1 MVYLLVQTLIG
12 AFGSKNLV
20 FRLKR
25 GDVEKLQLQKA
36 EGSPIICERDEHTGQ
51 WRMTQP
57 LNVKADPVTL
67 DTLLNQLVSLEKSR
81 DLGKVQSAEYGLQPA
96 QLQIQFWTKGKSQS
110 FSLGNPTAVADQVYV
125 SDTNGNVF
133 LVNQSATE
141 VFKKTVTDLR
151 DKTLLNPLVSQV
163 SEILVK
169 SDNSVVVH
177 CKKEKE
183 GTWQMVEPVAHRG
196 DSIKIEGFIRDCTNL
211 KAVDFIGEESNDLSS
226 FGLEPSLGIEGKSD
240 PERLIIGKNPQ
251 GKQEF
256 YAKLGNHPNIVL
268 VSNDVKDI
276 LQKKIIDLRDKH
288 LFSFDPEALERLE
301 ISQNQQT
308 WLFEKKEGKWQL
320 VQPTGVVEEEKIK
333 NAVKQLS
340 LLAFLQ
346 LAEEV
351 QESEIFPSD
360 QTYTLKGW
368 TKEPEPLYVLTIG
381 IKLPSTEEYY
391 ARIPNSNNNE
401 IYQLSS
407 GQIQNVLSL
416 IPQAAEK
423 PSP

>member
-1 MVYLLVQTLIG
+1 M
-12 AFGSKNLV
+12 
-20 FRLKR
+20 
-25 GDVEKLQLQKA
+25 
-36 EGSPIICERDEHTGQ
+36 
-51 WRMTQP
+51 W
-57 LNVKADPVTL
+57 
-67 DTLLNQLVSLEKSR
+67 
-81 DLGKVQSAEYGLQPA
+81 
-96 QLQIQFWTKGKSQS
+96 
-110 FSLGNPTAVADQVYV
+110 
-125 SDTNGNVF
+125 
-133 LVNQSATE
+133 
-141 VFKKTVTDLR
+141 
-151 DKTLLNPLVSQV
+151 
-163 SEILVK
+163 
-169 SDNSVVVH
+169 
-177 CKKEKE
+177 
-183 GTWQMVEPVAHRG
+183 
-196 DSIKIEGFIRDCTNL
+196 
-211 KAVDFIGEESNDLSS
+211 
-226 FGLEPSLGIEGKSD
+226 IEGKSD

-407 GQIQNVLSL
+407 GQIQNILSL